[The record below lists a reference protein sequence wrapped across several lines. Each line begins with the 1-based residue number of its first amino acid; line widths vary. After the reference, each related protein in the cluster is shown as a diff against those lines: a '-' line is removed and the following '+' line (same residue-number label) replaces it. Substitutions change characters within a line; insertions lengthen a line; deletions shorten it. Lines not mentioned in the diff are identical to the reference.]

1 MFSNWFKGSPWP
13 FARRNNS
20 PRVSWGGWR
29 WAASASR
36 RNCKERR
43 GICRGDFS
51 PSRGSGRVPP
61 SVRRRAG
68 CEGKKDPQNFH
79 APRWR
84 GSPGWSRWTS
94 QIPWQ
99 KGREPHL
106 MLRVREGRSRF
117 ALMGMHLPWEK
128 LAGWRESQRKA
139 GKKVV
144 VTNGCFDLLHVGH
157 VRFLQEAKAGGDAL
171 LVGLNGDR
179 SVRELKGANR
189 PVNNEA
195 DRAEVLAS
203 LGCVDAVVIFPEKR
217 ATRFLEAAE
226 PDVYVKGGD
235 YRPED
240 LDPDE
245 LAAVN
250 KAGGTVKVL
259 KLTPGKSTTA
269 VMAKVKT

>member
-1 MFSNWFKGSPWP
+1 M
-13 FARRNNS
+13 
-20 PRVSWGGWR
+20 
-29 WAASASR
+29 
-36 RNCKERR
+36 
-43 GICRGDFS
+43 
-51 PSRGSGRVPP
+51 
-61 SVRRRAG
+61 
-68 CEGKKDPQNFH
+68 
-79 APRWR
+79 
-84 GSPGWSRWTS
+84 
-94 QIPWQ
+94 
-99 KGREPHL
+99 

-189 PVNNEA
+189 PLNNEA